1 MIPVRQYWNLLVDYL
16 RPHRR
21 RVVLLAV
28 LLLTGIAFQL
38 INPQIVRSFI
48 DQAIAG
54 ADQSSLV
61 RLALTFAAL
70 AVAQQALSV
79 IATYLA
85 ENIGWAATNEL
96 RGDLAEHCLRLD
108 MGFHKTRTPGEMIER
123 IDGDVTALSN
133 FFGQFV
139 IHVVGNL
146 VLLLGILV
154 LLFRENLIVGLGIT
168 IFAGAALVAM
178 VGIQNIALPW
188 WKRVRQR
195 SAEFYGFLG
204 EQLGGTEDIRS
215 NGATGFFLRRFTEHL
230 RNWLPDAVR
239 GFMGWAVLWS
249 TNIVVFAVGTAL
261 VFWLGS
267 RLFGD
272 GTLTIGSVYLVFT
285 YTELLRQPLDR
296 IRHQMED
303 LQKAGAGMS
312 RVEDLLALRSRLETE
327 GAAGLPRGPLP
338 VEFEGVTFAY
348 QDGEEEMGE
357 VVLDDVSFRVAAG
370 RVVGVLGRT
379 GSGKTTLAR
388 LLTRLY
394 DPIAGRVVIGGVA
407 ARAATTEDL
416 RKQVGMVTQDVQL
429 FRASVRDNLTFFDPD
444 ASDEAIMGVLVEL
457 GLAEW
462 VRSLPD
468 GLDTSLE
475 SGSGGLSAGEA
486 QLLAFTRIFLKDPGL
501 VILDEASSRLD
512 PATEQ
517 LIERAVDKLLE
528 HRTGIIIAHR
538 LATVTRADDILILD
552 NGRVIE
558 FGERVALAADPNS
571 RFSQFLRVGLEEMLA

>member
-16 RPHRR
+16 RPYRP
-21 RVVLLAV
+21 RVVLLAA
-28 LLLTGIAFQL
+28 LLFTGIAFQL
-38 INPQIVRSFI
+38 INPQIIRSFI
-48 DQAIAG
+48 DQAIEG
-54 ADQSSLV
+54 AERPELV
-61 RLALTFAAL
+61 RLALIFAVL
-70 AVAQQALSV
+70 AVGHQALSV
-79 IATYLA
+79 FSTYLA
-85 ENIGWAATNEL
+85 ENIGWSATNEL

-123 IDGDVTALSN
+123 VDGDVTALSN

-146 VLLLGILV
+146 VLLIGILL
-154 LLFRENLIVGLGIT
+154 LLFRENLLVGLGVSL
-168 IFAGAALVAM
+168 FAGAALLAM
-178 VGIQNIALPW
+178 VGIQNVALPW

-215 NGATGFFLRRFTEHL
+215 NGATDFFVRRFTEHL
-230 RNWLPDAVR
+230 RAWLPDAVL

-249 TNIVVFAVGTAL
+249 TNIIVFAVGTAL
-261 VFWLGS
+261 VYWLGS

-312 RVEDLLALRSRLETE
+312 RVEDLLALTSRLETHGE
-327 GAAGLPRGPLP
+327 SFLPTGSLS
-338 VEFEGVTFAY
+338 VEFDGVTFAY
-348 QDGEEEMGE
+348 RDGNEDVGE
-357 VVLDDVSFRVAAG
+357 AVLNDVSFNVPAG

-394 DPIAGRVVIGGVA
+394 DPIDGRVMLGGLS
-407 ARAATTEDL
+407 ARDADTDDL
-416 RKQVGMVTQDVQL
+416 RHRVGMVTQDVQL
-429 FRASVRDNLTFFDPD
+429 FRASVRDNLTFFNPD
-444 ASDEAIMGVLVEL
+444 SSDQTIMEVLFDL
-457 GLAEW
+457 GLADW
-462 VRSLPD
+462 VYSLED
-468 GLDTSLE
+468 GLDTKLE

-512 PATEQ
+512 PVTEQ
-517 LIERAVDKLLE
+517 LIERAVDKLLTD
-528 HRTGIIIAHR
+528 RTGIIIAHR
-538 LATVTRADDILILD
+538 LATVARADDILILES
-552 NGRVIE
+552 GRVVE
-558 FGERVALAADPNS
+558 FGERLTLAADPNS
-571 RFSQFLRVGLEEMLA
+571 RFSGFLRAGIEEVLA

>member
-1 MIPVRQYWNLLVDYL
+1 MIPVRRYWNLLVDYL
-16 RPHRR
+16 RPHWL

-48 DQAIAG
+48 DQAIEG
-54 ADQSSLV
+54 ADQASLV

-70 AVAQQALSV
+70 AVAHQALSV
-79 IATYLA
+79 LATYLA

-96 RGDLAEHCLRLD
+96 RGDLADHCLRLD
-108 MGFHKTRTPGEMIER
+108 MGFHKTRTTGEMIER

-146 VLLLGILV
+146 VLLAGILV
-154 LLFRENLIVGLGIT
+154 LLFRENLVVGFGVSV
-168 IFAGAALVAM
+168 FAGAALLAM
-178 VGIQNIALPW
+178 VGTQNVALPW

-204 EQLGGTEDIRS
+204 EQLGGTEDIRA
-215 NGATGFFLRRFTEHL
+215 NGATDFFLRRFTEHL
-230 RNWLPDAVR
+230 REWLPDAVR

-249 TNIVVFAVGTAL
+249 TNIIVFAVGTAL
-261 VFWLGS
+261 VYWLGS
-267 RLFGD
+267 RLFGE

-303 LQKAGAGMS
+303 LQKAGAGIA
-312 RVEDLLALRSRLETE
+312 RVEELLALTSRLESDGDTQ
-327 GAAGLPRGPLP
+327 LHPGPLS
-338 VEFEGVTFAY
+338 VEFDTVTFAY
-348 QDGEEEMGE
+348 QDGDEDIGQ
-357 VVLDDVSFRVAAG
+357 VVLDEVSFNVAPG

-394 DPIAGRVVIGGVA
+394 DPIGGRVLLGGIA
-407 ARAATTEDL
+407 ARATSTGDL
-416 RKQVGMVTQDVQL
+416 RRQVGMVTQDVQL

-444 ASDEAIMGVLVEL
+444 ASDEAIMEVLIDL
-457 GLAEW
+457 GLADW
-462 VRSLPD
+462 VFSLPD
-468 GLDTSLE
+468 GLDTQLE

-517 LIERAVDKLLE
+517 LIERAVDKLLAN
-528 HRTGIIIAHR
+528 RTGIIIAHR
-538 LATVTRADDILILD
+538 LATLTRADDVLILD
-552 NGRVIE
+552 DGRVVE
-558 FGERVALAADPNS
+558 FGERLALAADPAS
-571 RFSQFLRVGLEEMLA
+571 RFSRFLRVGFEEVLA

>member
-16 RPHRR
+16 RPHRL
-21 RVVLLAV
+21 RVVLLAA

-48 DQAIAG
+48 DQAITG
-54 ADQSSLV
+54 ADQASLV

-70 AVAQQALSV
+70 AIAHQGLAVA
-79 IATYLA
+79 ATYLA

-146 VLLLGILV
+146 ILLVGILV
-154 LLFRENLIVGLGIT
+154 LLFRENVLVGAGISL
-168 IFAGAALVAM
+168 FAGVALVGM
-178 VGIQNIALPW
+178 VGIQNVALPW

-230 RNWLPDAVR
+230 RAWLPDAVR

-249 TNIVVFAVGTAL
+249 TNIVVFSVGTAL
-261 VFWLGS
+261 VYWLGD
-267 RLFGD
+267 RLYGD

-312 RVEDLLALRSRLETE
+312 RVEDLLALTSRLESDG
-327 GAAGLPRGPLP
+327 GAHLQSGPLS
-338 VEFEGVTFAY
+338 VEFEDVTFAY
-348 QDGEEEMGE
+348 QDGEEAIGE
-357 VVLDDVSFRVAAG
+357 AVLDDVSFIGGPRPSG
-370 RVVGVLGRT
+370 RCSGPKRL
-379 GSGKTTLAR
+379 GKTTLAR

-394 DPIAGRVVIGGVA
+394 DPARGRVLLGGVA
-407 ARAATTEDL
+407 RTRRRRRRPPPPRRHGDAGRPAVPGLGAGQPHLL
-416 RKQVGMVTQDVQL
+416 RPRG
-429 FRASVRDNLTFFDPD
+429 VRRRHLEVI
-444 ASDEAIMGVLVEL
+444 DELEL
-457 GLAEW
+457 ETW
-462 VRSLPD
+462 IDSLPD
-468 GLDTSLE
+468 GLDTELE
-475 SGSGGLSAGEA
+475 SGSGGLSAGQA
-486 QLLAFTRIFLKDPGL
+486 QLLAFTRIFLKRPR
-501 VILDEASSRLD
+501 SR
-512 PATEQ
+512 
-517 LIERAVDKLLE
+517 
-528 HRTGIIIAHR
+528 H
-538 LATVTRADDILILD
+538 
-552 NGRVIE
+552 
-558 FGERVALAADPNS
+558 S
-571 RFSQFLRVGLEEMLA
+571 R

>member
-16 RPHRR
+16 RPYRP
-21 RVVLLAV
+21 RVVLLGV
-28 LLLTGIAFQL
+28 LLFTGIAFQL
-38 INPQIVRSFI
+38 INPQIVRAFI
-48 DQAIAG
+48 DGAIEG
-54 ADQSSLV
+54 ADQPDLI
-61 RLALTFAAL
+61 RLALLFAVL
-70 AVAQQALSV
+70 AVGHQALSV
-79 IATYLA
+79 IATYMA
-85 ENIGWAATNEL
+85 ENIGWSATNEL
-96 RGDLAEHCLRLD
+96 RGDLADHCLRLD

-133 FFGQFV
+133 FFSQFV

-146 VLLLGILV
+146 ILLVGILV

-168 IFAGAALVAM
+168 AFAAAALAAM
-178 VGIQNIALPW
+178 VGIQNVALPW

-230 RNWLPDAVR
+230 RAWLPDAVR

-249 TNIVVFAVGTAL
+249 TNIIVFAVGTAL
-261 VFWLGS
+261 VYWLGS

-303 LQKAGAGMS
+303 LQKAGAGMT
-312 RVEDLLALRSRLETE
+312 RVEELFALTSRLEQH
-327 GAAGLPRGPLP
+327 GDSLLPQGSLGLQ
-338 VEFEGVTFAY
+338 FDSVTFAY
-348 QDGEEEMGE
+348 QDGDEDQGE
-357 VVLDDVSFRVAAG
+357 LVLDDVSFQVAPG

-394 DPIAGRVVIGGVA
+394 DPIRGRVLLGGVPA
-407 ARAATTEDL
+407 MEADTDDL
-416 RKQVGMVTQDVQL
+416 RHRVGMVTQDVQL
-429 FRASVRDNLTFFDPD
+429 FRASVRDNLTFFDP
-444 ASDEAIMGVLVEL
+444 APSDDAIMEVLFDL
-457 GLAEW
+457 GLADW
-462 VRSLPD
+462 VYSLED
-468 GLDTSLE
+468 GLETQLE

-486 QLLAFTRIFLKDPGL
+486 QLLAFTRIFLRNPGL

-517 LIERAVDKLLE
+517 LIERAVDKLLAN
-528 HRTGIIIAHR
+528 RTGIIIAHR

-552 NGRVIE
+552 GGRVVE
-558 FGERVALAADPNS
+558 FGERVALAADPTS
-571 RFSQFLRVGLEEMLA
+571 RFSGFLRAGLEEVLA

>member
-16 RPHRR
+16 RPYRP

-28 LLLTGIAFQL
+28 LLFTGIAFQL
-38 INPQIVRSFI
+38 INPQIIRSFI
-48 DQAIAG
+48 DQAIEG
-54 ADQSSLV
+54 AERPELV
-61 RLALTFAAL
+61 RLALIFAVL
-70 AVAQQALSV
+70 AVGHQALSV
-79 IATYLA
+79 FSTYLA
-85 ENIGWAATNEL
+85 ENIGWSATNEL

-123 IDGDVTALSN
+123 VDGDVTALSN

-146 VLLLGILV
+146 VLLIGILL
-154 LLFRENLIVGLGIT
+154 LLFRENLLVGLGVSL
-168 IFAGAALVAM
+168 FAGAALLAM
-178 VGIQNIALPW
+178 VGIQNVALPW

-215 NGATGFFLRRFTEHL
+215 NGATGFFVRRFTEHL
-230 RNWLPDAVR
+230 RAWLPDAVL

-249 TNIVVFAVGTAL
+249 TNIIVFAVGTAL
-261 VFWLGS
+261 VYWLGS

-312 RVEDLLALRSRLETE
+312 RVEDLLALTSRLETHGE
-327 GAAGLPRGPLP
+327 SFLPTGSLS
-338 VEFEGVTFAY
+338 VEFDGVTFAY
-348 QDGEEEMGE
+348 RDGNEDVGE
-357 VVLDDVSFRVAAG
+357 AVLNDVSFNVPAG

-394 DPIAGRVVIGGVA
+394 DPIDGRVMLGGLS
-407 ARAATTEDL
+407 ARDADTDDL
-416 RKQVGMVTQDVQL
+416 RHRVGMVTQDVQL
-429 FRASVRDNLTFFDPD
+429 FRASVRDNLTFFNPD
-444 ASDEAIMGVLVEL
+444 SSDQTIMEVLFDL
-457 GLAEW
+457 GLADW
-462 VRSLPD
+462 VYSLED
-468 GLDTSLE
+468 GLDTKLE

-512 PATEQ
+512 PVTEQ
-517 LIERAVDKLLE
+517 LIERAVDKLLTD
-528 HRTGIIIAHR
+528 RTGIIIAHR
-538 LATVTRADDILILD
+538 LATVARADDILILES
-552 NGRVIE
+552 GRVVE
-558 FGERVALAADPNS
+558 FGERLTLSADPNS
-571 RFSQFLRVGLEEMLA
+571 RFSGFLRAGIEEVLA

>member
-16 RPHRR
+16 RPHRL

-28 LLLTGIAFQL
+28 LLLTGISFQL

-54 ADQSSLV
+54 AEQASLV
-61 RLALTFAAL
+61 RLAFTFAAL
-70 AVAQQALSV
+70 AVAHQALSV
-79 IATYLA
+79 VATYLA

-146 VLLLGILV
+146 VLLVGILV
-154 LLFRENLIVGLGIT
+154 LLFRENLLVGFGISV
-168 IFAGAALVAM
+168 FAGVALVAM
-178 VGIQNIALPW
+178 VGIQNVALPW

-215 NGATGFFLRRFTEHL
+215 NGATDFFLRRFTQQL
-230 RNWLPDAVR
+230 RDWLPDAVR

-249 TNIVVFAVGTAL
+249 TNIVVFSVGTAL
-261 VFWLGS
+261 VYWLGS

-272 GTLTIGSVYLVFT
+272 RTLTIGSVYLVFT

-303 LQKAGAGMS
+303 LQKAGAGIS
-312 RVEDLLALRSRLETE
+312 RVEDLLALTSRLESL
-327 GAAGLPRGPLP
+327 GDAQLRPGPLS
-338 VEFEGVTFAY
+338 VEFDEVTFAY
-348 QDGEEEMGE
+348 QDGDEAIGE
-357 VVLDDVSFRVAAG
+357 VVLDEVSFSVAPG

-394 DPIAGRVVIGGVA
+394 DPVHGRVLIGDVA
-407 ARAATTEDL
+407 ARTTSTDDL
-416 RKQVGMVTQDVQL
+416 RSRVGMVTRDVQL

-444 ASDEAIMGVLVEL
+444 PADEAIMEVLADL
-457 GLAEW
+457 GLSEW
-462 VRSLPD
+462 VDSLTD
-468 GLDTSLE
+468 GLDTQLE

-517 LIERAVDKLLE
+517 LIERAVDKLLAD
-528 HRTGIIIAHR
+528 RTGIIIAHR
-538 LATVTRADDILILD
+538 LATVTRADDVLILED
-552 NGRVIE
+552 GRVVE
-558 FGERVALAADPNS
+558 FGERLALAADPAS
-571 RFSQFLRVGLEEMLA
+571 HFSKVLRVGLEEVLA

>member
-16 RPHRR
+16 RPYRP

-28 LLLTGIAFQL
+28 LLFTGIAFQL
-38 INPQIVRSFI
+38 INPQIIRSFI
-48 DQAIAG
+48 DQAIEG
-54 ADQSSLV
+54 AERPVLV
-61 RLALTFAAL
+61 RLALVFAVL
-70 AVAQQALSV
+70 AVGHQALSV
-79 IATYLA
+79 FSTYLA
-85 ENIGWAATNEL
+85 ENIGWSATNEL

-146 VLLLGILV
+146 VLLIGILL
-154 LLFRENLIVGLGIT
+154 LLFRENLLVGLGVSL
-168 IFAGAALVAM
+168 FAGAALLAM
-178 VGIQNIALPW
+178 VGIQNVALPW

-215 NGATGFFLRRFTEHL
+215 NGATDFFVRRFTEHL
-230 RNWLPDAVR
+230 RAWLPDAVL

-249 TNIVVFAVGTAL
+249 TNIIVFAVGTAL
-261 VFWLGS
+261 VYWLGS

-312 RVEDLLALRSRLETE
+312 RVEDLLALTSRLETH
-327 GAAGLPRGPLP
+327 GGSFLPTGSLS
-338 VEFEGVTFAY
+338 VEFDGVTFAY
-348 QDGEEEMGE
+348 QDGNEDVGE
-357 VVLDDVSFRVAAG
+357 AVLNDVSFAVPAG

-394 DPIAGRVVIGGVA
+394 DPIEGRVMLGGLS
-407 ARAATTEDL
+407 ARDADTDDL
-416 RKQVGMVTQDVQL
+416 RHRVGMVTQDVQL

-444 ASDEAIMGVLVEL
+444 SSDSDIMEVLFDL
-457 GLAEW
+457 GLADW
-462 VRSLPD
+462 VYSLED
-468 GLDTSLE
+468 GLDTKLE

-512 PATEQ
+512 PVTEQ
-517 LIERAVDKLLE
+517 LIERAVDKLLTA
-528 HRTGIIIAHR
+528 RTGIIIAHR
-538 LATVTRADDILILD
+538 LATVTRADDILILEG
-552 NGRVIE
+552 GRVVE
-558 FGERVALAADPNS
+558 FGERLTLAADPNS
-571 RFSQFLRVGLEEMLA
+571 RFAGFLRAGIEEVLA

>member
-16 RPHRR
+16 RPHRL
-21 RVVLLAV
+21 RVVSLAV
-28 LLLTGIAFQL
+28 LLFAGIAFQL
-38 INPQIVRSFI
+38 INPQIVRTFI
-48 DQAIAG
+48 DEAIAG
-54 ADQSSLV
+54 ADRSSLI
-61 RLALTFAAL
+61 RLALTFAVL
-70 AVAQQALSV
+70 AVGHQTMSV
-79 IATYLA
+79 LATYLA

-108 MGFHKTRTPGEMIER
+108 MGFHKTRTPGELIER

-146 VLLLGILV
+146 VLLVGILL
-154 LLFRENLIVGLGIT
+154 LLFRENLVVGLGISL
-168 IFAGAALVAM
+168 FAGAALLAM
-178 VGIQNIALPW
+178 VGIQNVALPW

-215 NGATGFFLRRFTEHL
+215 SGATGFFLRRFTDHL
-230 RNWLPDAVR
+230 RAWLPDAVR

-261 VFWLGS
+261 VFWIGS

-272 GTLTIGSVYLVFT
+272 GTLTIGSVYLVFA

-296 IRHQMED
+296 LRHQMED
-303 LQKAGAGMS
+303 LQKAGAGIA
-312 RVEDLLALRSRLETE
+312 RVEDLLALSSRLESD
-327 GAAGLPRGPLP
+327 GDWPLHVGPLA
-338 VEFEGVTFAY
+338 VEFDAVTFAY
-348 QDGEEEMGE
+348 QDGDEAVGE
-357 VVLDDVSFRVAAG
+357 VVLDGVSFTVAPG

-379 GSGKTTLAR
+379 GSGKSTLAR

-394 DPIAGRVVIGGVA
+394 DPIEGRVLIGGVS
-407 ARAATTEDL
+407 ARATDTEDL
-416 RKQVGMVTQDVQL
+416 RRRVGMVTQDVQL

-444 ASDEAIMGVLVEL
+444 SSDDAIMEVLFDL
-457 GLAEW
+457 GLADW
-462 VRSLPD
+462 VYSLPD
-468 GLDTSLE
+468 GLDTKLE

-512 PATEQ
+512 PLTEQ
-517 LIERAVDKLLE
+517 LIERAVDKLLAN
-528 HRTGIIIAHR
+528 RTGIIIAHR

-552 NGRVIE
+552 DGRVVE
-558 FGERVALAADPNS
+558 FGERSTLAADPTS
-571 RFSQFLRVGLEEMLA
+571 RFSRFLRVGLEEVLA